1 MGSCGHQSLSDDSL
15 GWPPGGQLGSQ
26 PGLEG
31 TVLPA
36 KLDGTS
42 EVLLFSRRP
51 PGRTVMARPAQGGQG
66 SGKLGLTMGEGGARV
81 PEAPAGSPRSPSTCS
96 ATQGHPGSSLW
107 PQRVTQ
113 CPHCD
118 PGGHPGSHCG
128 PRGSPRVSLWPQGSP
143 RALTLTL
150 GLPPWMASPSGAHS
164 PCSSLGSRLPTPQL
178 PTVPHRSHP
187 TSRHP
192 ASTQPTRLCRPRLK

>member
-66 SGKLGLTMGEGGARV
+66 SGKLGLSMGEGGARV

-96 ATQGHPGSSLW
+96 ATQGHPGS
-107 PQRVTQ
+107 
-113 CPHCD
+113 
-118 PGGHPGSHCG
+118 
-128 PRGSPRVSLWPQGSP
+128 SLWPQGSP